1 MNRPVHSVI
10 LGSYNR
16 PRMVARA
23 IRSVL
28 AQSNPSFQLIVTD
41 DGSNEETLNAIR
53 VSLASDFRG
62 LLLTR
67 EHEADGEQRL
77 DCANRAVQRINDA
90 IPHVQG
96 EVVHYLPDDDFYHES
111 RFEVFD
117 MIFSNPE
124 VFAGYGRL
132 VYVNGEGSPLGA
144 TRYPESVT
152 DPLGVL
158 DQNQV
163 AHRRQAFDRIPK
175 WADAV
180 DWASEGHFFRALSR
194 IWKFHGLDRV
204 VAFKTEHDLCM
215 SRTQTNSTGQRER

>member
-1 MNRPVHSVI
+1 MSRLTHSVI

-16 PRMVARA
+16 PKMVARA

-28 AQSNPSFQLIVTD
+28 AQSVPRFQLIVTD
-41 DGSNEETLNAIR
+41 DGSNEETLDSIR
-53 VSLASDFRG
+53 TSFASDPRC
-62 LLLTR
+62 LLLTQK
-67 EHEADGEQRL
+67 HVPDDAQRV

-90 IPHVQG
+90 IPHVRG
-96 EVVHYLPDDDFYHES
+96 DIVHYLPDDDFYNES

-117 MIFSNPE
+117 AIFSNPE
-124 VFAGYGRL
+124 VSAGYGRL
-132 VYVNGEGSPLGA
+132 IYVNAEGIPLGP
-144 TRYPESVT
+144 TRYADGVA

-163 AHRRQAFDRIPK
+163 AHRREVFERIPK

-180 DWASEGHFFRALSR
+180 DWASEGHFFRAVSR

-215 SRTQTNSTGQRER
+215 SRTKARSTGQRER

>member
-16 PRMVARA
+16 PKMVARA

-28 AQSNPSFQLIVTD
+28 AQSNQSFQLIVTD
-41 DGSNEETLNAIR
+41 DGSNGETLASIR
-53 VSLASDFRG
+53 ATLASDPRAF
-62 LLLTR
+62 LLTR
-67 EHEADGEQRL
+67 EHEADGVQRT

-96 EVVHYLPDDDFYHES
+96 EIVHYLPDDDFFHES
-111 RFEVFD
+111 RFETFD
-117 MIFSNPE
+117 SLFSNPG

-132 VYVNGEGSPLGA
+132 VYVNSEGIPLGP
-144 TRYPESVT
+144 TRYPEGVS
-152 DPLGVL
+152 DPLGTL

-163 AHRRQAFDRIPK
+163 AHRRGVFDRIPK

-180 DWASEGHFFRALSR
+180 DWASEGHFFRAVSR
-194 IWKFHGLDRV
+194 IWQFHGLDRV
-204 VAFKTEHDLCM
+204 VAYKTEHDLCM
-215 SRTQTNSTGQRER
+215 SRTQTKSTGKREP